1 MKKVIG
7 IILLIF
13 IVVVVIAFFVKS
25 YSISYVVNNV
35 KISEEYIDNRYHF
48 EFDKK
53 YIMDVY
59 TDKKINKKMI
69 SDVKKIKDNGYE
81 CLILKSEKL
90 DVYPLCRNRNNQIS
104 YDLVESKKLEKYF
117 DKKEKVKEDSSK
129 SFEFFNNLDKETFIA
144 IWKYDGFYILNED
157 EVSSLTLF
165 DEDRYSNDLCTNTER
180 FIFLPD
186 YDSNHTFKSFYVVD
200 LKKQDYK
207 KYDMEYE
214 IDYDSYILGR
224 NEEFVYLYDLKY
236 KTEYEFN
243 LKNGNVKV
251 IGNEK
256 EGFITYKNS
265 EVKRS
270 SYGKLNKKEEIFT
283 FKNNEIYNYKNENNM
298 FVLNYKENKKIKK
311 IIYDKNIDYIS
322 SFNDFVYFLDG
333 EYLYEYIPKGGSK
346 KIARNFEWNFNKE
359 NTIFI
364 YNE

>member
-1 MKKVIG
+1 M
-7 IILLIF
+7 
-13 IVVVVIAFFVKS
+13 
-25 YSISYVVNNV
+25 
-35 KISEEYIDNRYHF
+35 
-48 EFDKK
+48 
-53 YIMDVY
+53 
-59 TDKKINKKMI
+59 
-69 SDVKKIKDNGYE
+69 
-81 CLILKSEKL
+81 
-90 DVYPLCRNRNNQIS
+90 
-104 YDLVESKKLEKYF
+104 
-117 DKKEKVKEDSSK
+117 
-129 SFEFFNNLDKETFIA
+129 
-144 IWKYDGFYILNED
+144 
-157 EVSSLTLF
+157 
-165 DEDRYSNDLCTNTER
+165 
-180 FIFLPD
+180 
-186 YDSNHTFKSFYVVD
+186 D

-270 SYGKLNKKEEIFT
+270 SYGKLNKKEEIFN

-311 IIYDKNIDYIS
+311 IIYDKNVDYIS

-333 EYLYEYIPKGGSK
+333 EYLYEYIPKSGSK